1 MSYHDVQ
8 LERRE
13 LPLLSSVALA
23 TIKDEQ
29 ASVRYKSMNKANLDV
44 EFLLDMSG
52 SMGTRDCAKG
62 KKTRWEYGQETGTA
76 LAKAVEP
83 YDDDGITV
91 VVFNNTHQAFES
103 VRSQLVAATFKKY
116 TPGGSTNTAGV
127 LKARLD
133 AYFARKEKA
142 RGKKGGLFSKA
153 VPATNPPKP
162 LLLFV
167 MTDGVPDDK
176 PAVARVIINAAN
188 KIEKGEEIA
197 ICFVQVG
204 NDSGATIFLKSLDD
218 DLTSQ
223 GAKFDIVDALP
234 IDAVENLTI
243 EQLIEKAFND

>member
-1 MSYHDVQ
+1 
-8 LERRE
+8 
-13 LPLLSSVALA
+13 
-23 TIKDEQ
+23 
-29 ASVRYKSMNKANLDV
+29 MNKANLDV

-52 SMGTRDCAKG
+52 SMGTRDCANG

-91 VVFNNTHQAFES
+91 TVFNNSHTTFES

-116 TPGGSTNTAGV
+116 SPNGSTNTAGV

-133 AYFARKEKA
+133 AYFDRKEKA
-142 RGKKGGLFSKA
+142 KGKKGGLFTKA
-153 VPATNPPKP
+153 VPPSAPPKP
-162 LLLFV
+162 VLLFV
-167 MTDGVPDDK
+167 MTDGVPDDQN
-176 PAVARVIINAAN
+176 AVKRVIIDAAN
-188 KIEKGEEIA
+188 KIEKDEELA

-204 NDSGATIFLKSLDD
+204 NDPGATAFLKSLDD

-234 IDAVENLTI
+234 IDEVENLTI
-243 EQLIEKAFND
+243 EELIEKAFTD